1 MNTSAFLAR
10 QVAVSVIQQCGEYTR
25 GFWCRKALSLNL
37 SACREYNLGKCLK
50 VALTG
55 VFLVENGEPNLEF
68 ATPGFTWICAIPKLG
83 INSQDGFWLSHIFDC
98 KQHTPSFWIPFGE
111 RASGKLRLL
120 EIVSYK
126 IIGVHQEDELLECLS
141 PATSRTFRIEE
152 IPLDQ
157 VDIDKE
163 NEMLITV
170 AHFHK
175 EVFGTFGIPFLLRI
189 HQGEHFREVMKRIQ
203 SLLDVQEK
211 EFEKFKFAIV
221 MMGRHQYINEDEY
234 EVNLKDFEPQ
244 PGNMSHPRPWLGL
257 DHFNKAPKRSRYTY
271 LEKAIKIHN

>member
-1 MNTSAFLAR
+1 MGAENIKNHIRATSEPLDGR
-10 QVAVSVIQQCGEYTR
+10 Q
-25 GFWCRKALSLNL
+25 
-37 SACREYNLGKCLK
+37 
-50 VALTG
+50 
-55 VFLVENGEPNLEF
+55 
-68 ATPGFTWICAIPKLG
+68 
-83 INSQDGFWLSHIFDC
+83 
-98 KQHTPSFWIPFGE
+98 
-111 RASGKLRLL
+111 LL

-141 PATSRTFRIEE
+141 PAASRTFRIEE

-157 VDIDKE
+157 VDLDKDS
-163 NEMLITV
+163 EMLIPV

-175 EVFGTFGIPFLLRI
+175 EVFGTFGIPFLLKIR
-189 HQGEHFREVMKRIQ
+189 QGESFREVMRRIQ
-203 SLLDVQEK
+203 TMLDIQEK

-221 MMGRHQYINEDEY
+221 MMGRHQYITEDEY

-257 DHFNKAPKRSRYTY
+257 DHFNKAPKRGRYTY